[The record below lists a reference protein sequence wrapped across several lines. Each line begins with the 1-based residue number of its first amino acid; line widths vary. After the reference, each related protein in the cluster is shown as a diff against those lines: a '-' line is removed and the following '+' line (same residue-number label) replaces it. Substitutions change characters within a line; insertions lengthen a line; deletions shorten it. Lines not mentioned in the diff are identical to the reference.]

1 MLIYI
6 FLIFVLIIAAI
17 LMLHIR
23 IRFIWGNDKK
33 LLFVGLGRSG
43 PELDFNSKKGRLH
56 LFNIKIKEFSIAK
69 KIEKE
74 KEKPDKPKRIETDKP
89 KKHRSIKDMLSMF
102 PVLITE
108 IFQYMMNILSSLIV
122 EELEADIEGGFDAPH
137 ITGQVFGYYQ
147 AALAAVPGVM
157 NHIRYYPDWTGSLL
171 MASAKATVSLPLY
184 KLVWCTIVLLWR
196 LPLRDIYKLAIG
208 TNIRRT

>member
-6 FLIFVLIIAAI
+6 LLIFILLITAI

-23 IRFIWGNDKK
+23 IRVVWGTDKK
-33 LLFVGLGRSG
+33 LLFIGLGRTG
-43 PELDFNSKKGRLH
+43 PELDFINKKAKLN
-56 LFNIKIKEFSIAK
+56 LFNIKLKEFSLDQ
-69 KIEKE
+69 EKE
-74 KEKPDKPKRIETDKP
+74 KEKKPKREKAEKP
-89 KKHRSIKDMLSMF
+89 EKHKKYRSISDILNILPIILK
-102 PVLITE
+102 E
-108 IFQYMMNILSSLIV
+108 IFNYMKNILSSLIV
-122 EELEADIEGGFDAPH
+122 EELEADIEAGFDAPH

-157 NHIRYYPDWTGSLL
+157 NHIHYYPDWTGQSLT
-171 MASAKATVSLPLY
+171 ASINGRVSLPLY
-184 KLVWCTIVLLWR
+184 KLVWRTIILLWR